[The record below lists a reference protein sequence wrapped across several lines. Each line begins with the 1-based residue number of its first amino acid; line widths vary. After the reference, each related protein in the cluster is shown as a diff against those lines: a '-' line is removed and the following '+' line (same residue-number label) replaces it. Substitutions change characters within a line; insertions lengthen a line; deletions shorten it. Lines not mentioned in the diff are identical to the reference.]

1 MNKRVW
7 PITLFFH
14 GDKLR
19 YMRLFVFGCL
29 LVFVFA
35 FVYPYLLK
43 WYTKAPAIAEMGQ
56 YGDVYGGLNTLF
68 TGLAFVGLVVTI
80 LLQRQEMK
88 ETREEFEKQTKQ
100 FQEQSVLLAEEN
112 KRNQLQ
118 YWVADIYKR
127 IQMVKDLERQMRYEV
142 VQTKSVK
149 EKRNVYLRYESGA
162 ELIGEKALAGLSEQ
176 CAALF
181 KLFVT
186 EQLSGVDVIKYD
198 GIAKGIFLSR
208 VYLDPWL
215 LSLHDLLVDI
225 REYLKDS
232 PHEMR
237 RFYRV
242 VFNST
247 SVHAKSLLCLFRG
260 YIVPRELI
268 DDLME
273 KGYIKNDCMS
283 TLQTNEVARELFF
296 YWIDQDIDLQQMLKK
311 WEAHLKSQ
319 QTNRE
324 N

>member
-1 MNKRVW
+1 MKEKEKRTNIWLLWGIAVV
-7 PITLFFH
+7 LSVAVF
-14 GDKLR
+14 LSVR
-19 YMRLFVFGCL
+19 YF
-29 LVFVFA
+29 
-35 FVYPYLLK
+35 PSLLK
-43 WYTKAPAIAEMGQ
+43 EYTHAKSIVGLGE
-56 YGDVYGGLNTLF
+56 YGDIYGGLNTLF
-68 TGLAFVGLVVTI
+68 TGFAFVGLVVTI

-88 ETREEFEKQTKQ
+88 ETRDEFAEQTKQ
-100 FQEQSVLLAEEN
+100 FKEQSVLLAEEN

-149 EKRNVYLRYESGA
+149 EKRNVYLRYEPGV
-162 ELIGEKALAGLSEQ
+162 ELTGEKALAGLSEQ
-176 CAALF
+176 CASLF

-198 GIAKGIFLSR
+198 GMAMGIFLSR

-225 REYLKDS
+225 KEYLKDS
-232 PHEMR
+232 PQEMS

-260 YIVPRELI
+260 YIIPRELI
-268 DDLME
+268 DDLIE
-273 KGYIKNDCMS
+273 KRYIKNDCMS

-296 YWIDQDIDLQQMLKK
+296 YWIDQDIDLRQMLKK
-311 WEAHLKSQ
+311 WEAYLKSQ
-319 QTNRE
+319 QTKRE
-324 N
+324 D

>member
-1 MNKRVW
+1 
-7 PITLFFH
+7 
-14 GDKLR
+14 
-19 YMRLFVFGCL
+19 
-29 LVFVFA
+29 
-35 FVYPYLLK
+35 
-43 WYTKAPAIAEMGQ
+43 
-56 YGDVYGGLNTLF
+56 
-68 TGLAFVGLVVTI
+68 
-80 LLQRQEMK
+80 MK

-142 VQTKSVK
+142 VQTKSLK

-162 ELIGEKALAGLSEQ
+162 ELTGEKALAGLSEQ

-247 SVHAKSLLCLFRG
+247 SVHTKSLLCLFRG

-296 YWIDQDIDLQQMLKK
+296 YWIDQDIDLRQMLKK
-311 WEAHLKSQ
+311 WGAHLKSQ